1 MNRLDQVLLI
11 AKEINVSKRTANL
24 ILNSIVEN
32 ITLTLEKGGKVT
44 LVGFGTFKV
53 TERAERT
60 ITHPKTKMKI
70 KIQAH
75 KVPVF
80 KAGKRLKDIIQ
91 P

>member
-1 MNRLDQVLLI
+1 MNRLDQISII
-11 AKEINVSKRTANL
+11 AEEINVSKRTANL

-32 ITLTLEKGGKVT
+32 ITLTLEKGEKVS
-44 LVGFGTFKV
+44 LIGFGTFKV
-53 TERAERT
+53 IERAERT
-60 ITHPKTKMKI
+60 IIHPKTKMKI

-91 P
+91 S